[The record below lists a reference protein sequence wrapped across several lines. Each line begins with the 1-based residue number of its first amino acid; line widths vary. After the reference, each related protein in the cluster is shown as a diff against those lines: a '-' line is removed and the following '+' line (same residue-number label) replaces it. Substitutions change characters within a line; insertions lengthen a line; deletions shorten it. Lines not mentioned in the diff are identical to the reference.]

1 MTVRCDVLVRGASE
15 VVTMAAAGVIPRGAV
30 AACDGRVVWTG
41 PEAEIARALEVH
53 GDATVMDVEGAA
65 VIPGFVDAHTHLTW
79 AGDRAAEYGARLAG
93 ATYLEIQEAG
103 GGINSTVRATRAAT
117 EEQLAALAARRLD
130 SFLRHGTTTLEA
142 KTGYGLTLEDERKQ
156 LAAGRVPHP
165 VRRVHTCP
173 RGAPDA

>member
-1 MTVRCDVLVRGASE
+1 MSVRCDVLVRGASE
-15 VVTMAAAGVIPRGAV
+15 VVTMGPAGVIPRGAV
-30 AACDGRVVWTG
+30 AARDGRVVWTG
-41 PEAEIARALEVH
+41 PEAEIASALEVP
-53 GDATVMDVEGAA
+53 GDAVVVDVEGAA
-65 VIPGFVDAHTHLTW
+65 VMPGFVDAHTHLTW
-79 AGDRAAEYGARLAG
+79 AGDRAAEYGARLGG

-156 LAAGRVPHP
+156 LAAAKVPAP
-165 VRRVHTCP
+165 
-173 RGAPDA
+173 GAPRAHRASRRT